1 MYSVDGINFLSAG
14 TVDAQNQLTN
24 TYNYS
29 LNNFNNDIY
38 FIRLKI
44 INNDGTYKFSNVIV
58 IKNAKNTD
66 VNVFPNPV
74 KSTINIELGANA
86 KGNYS
91 IKVYDITGRI
101 VLQQYVSNT
110 RPNQIVS
117 IQRNDNLP
125 SGTYLLNVTSV
136 EGLNK
141 CNQAITI

>member
-44 INNDGTYKFSNVIV
+44 IDNDGTYKFSNVIV

-91 IKVYDITGRI
+91 IKVYDITGGI
-101 VLQQYVSNT
+101 VLQQCVSDCG
-110 RPNQIVS
+110 PGPIVS
-117 IQRNDNLP
+117 IPRP
-125 SGTYLLNVTSV
+125 GG
-136 EGLNK
+136 ENK
-141 CNQAITI
+141 KKNIC